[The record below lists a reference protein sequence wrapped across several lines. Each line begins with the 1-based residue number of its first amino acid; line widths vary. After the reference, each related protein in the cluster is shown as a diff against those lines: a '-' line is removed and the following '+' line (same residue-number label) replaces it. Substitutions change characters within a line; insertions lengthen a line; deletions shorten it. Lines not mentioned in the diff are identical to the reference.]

1 MMHTMPPSDRST
13 AEALLAADRSARE
26 ATLDATRSFI
36 IDAPAGAGKTELLT
50 QRFLV
55 LLSRVD
61 EPEEIIAL
69 TFTNKAAAEMRE
81 RILQSLRIATQPLS
95 SDALP
100 HKVKTYELAAA
111 VLERNSERQWQ
122 LLQQPDR
129 LRVMTLDALSA
140 RIARQMPLLSRFG
153 TQPAITNDPGTF
165 YEQAAHNTLA
175 LLEDGTPESDAV
187 AEALAYFDNDA
198 GRLQKMLVS
207 MLARRDQWLNHAY
220 QSDPS
225 SLQAD
230 VSRVLHALIAQQL
243 SGIAQRIPPAR
254 QQTFMAA
261 ARYAAERSPD
271 SPIHALLDWHS
282 PLTAEPDQL
291 PLWRALAELFL
302 TSKNELRKTYQKP
315 INLAGAANQAPK
327 QVLLD
332 AIQDFAASDDGAA
345 LADIRAL
352 PDPTLDAAS
361 SAIIAHL
368 ATLLRIA
375 HAQLWLVFIQE
386 QAVDFS
392 EIATRAYEALGDDDA
407 PSEIHERLDYRLRH
421 LLVDEFQDTSPAQI
435 KLLERLTA
443 GWEQEQERTVFL
455 VGDPMQSI
463 YRFRKADVGLFLRV
477 KERGLG
483 GLQPEHLQLYLNN
496 RSYGEIIDWVNDTF
510 VDVFAEQNDAMVGAV
525 VYAPSVPNKGS
536 SAQAGVTIHPI
547 ISGDRAPDTGD
558 LAPKSLSDARE
569 ATRIV
574 ELIQAARAEHP
585 TDSIAV
591 LVRARSHLN
600 ALVDQLQQTAPRL
613 AFQAVE
619 IDALGSRQI
628 IQDLVS
634 LTRALH
640 HRADRVHWLAILR
653 APWCGLTLTDL
664 YTLAGDDHEQTLWS
678 LMQDESRIARLTE
691 DGRSRLLPL
700 RQAMAEAYDCR
711 GLQRPR
717 RWVEGAWHTIG
728 GPACLQSATEINDVI
743 AYFELLDTLDDRGA
757 LDLSRLEQALDKLFA
772 ATDASPD
779 SDKIQLMTIHK
790 SKGLE
795 FDTVILPGLHRTPPP
810 DDKALLLWDNTLLDD
825 ASSCLDE
832 HLVVAPAPPPGAP
845 DSVTPTPYDLLR
857 KFERARARN
866 EDKRVLYV
874 AVTRAIRRLHLL
886 AIATRDPKADDAATL
901 KAPAATS
908 LLAPL
913 WPALESTFG
922 IAARQPAP
930 PLAPASPLE
939 PAIFVPKLLRVD
951 QPCAMPAPRPN
962 AAPAIPDEPA
972 STFASTLEMDVG
984 TLVHQ
989 YLEAFAVDGLDAWNS
1004 NRVNQLQ
1011 PRFVQT
1017 FMAQGHE
1024 PDVAEEAAQRAH
1036 ATLQQALSDEV
1047 SRWILGPR
1055 EQAGCEVPLS
1065 SLAVSAN
1072 ATADHHDAEAG
1083 TETASELQRHV
1094 IDRTFLENGVRWI
1107 IDYKTLNIHTAAE
1120 LEAQLQAKAYSY
1132 RPQLERYAALYAHEA
1147 AADITIRTA
1156 IFFPAH
1162 GKLIEVTL

>member
-1 MMHTMPPSDRST
+1 MTHTMPPSDHLSP
-13 AEALLAADRSARE
+13 EALLAADRAARE
-26 ATLDATRSFI
+26 AALDATRSFI

-50 QRFLV
+50 QRFLL

-61 EPEEIIAL
+61 DPEEIIAL

-81 RILQSLRIATQPLS
+81 RILQSLRSATQPLQA
-95 SDALP
+95 DTLP
-100 HKVKTYELAAA
+100 HKVTTYKLAAA
-111 VLERNSERQWQ
+111 VLERNDERQWQ

-153 TQPAITNDPGTF
+153 TQPAIANDPGTF
-165 YEQAAHNTLA
+165 YEQAARNTLA
-175 LLEDGTPESDAV
+175 LLEENTPESDAV

-198 GRLQKMLVS
+198 GRLQKMLIS
-207 MLARRDQWLNHAY
+207 MLARRDQWLSHAY

-230 VSRVLHALIAQQL
+230 VSRVLQALIAQQL
-243 SGIAQRIPPAR
+243 ASIAQRISPAR

-282 PLTAEPDQL
+282 PLTAGPAQL
-291 PLWRALAELFL
+291 PQWRALADLFL
-302 TSKNELRKTYQKP
+302 TGKNELRKTYQKP
-315 INLAGAANQAPK
+315 INLAGAANQAQK

-332 AIQDFAASDDGAA
+332 AIQDLSATGDGQA
-345 LADIRAL
+345 LAEIRDL
-352 PDPTLDAAS
+352 PDPALDAAS
-361 SAIIAHL
+361 STIISHL

-392 EIATRAYEALGDDDA
+392 EIATRACAALGDDDA

-443 GWEQEQERTVFL
+443 GWEHDPERSVFL

-463 YRFRKADVGLFLRV
+463 YRFRKADVGLFLQV
-477 KERGLG
+477 KEHGLG
-483 GLQPEHLQLYLNN
+483 KLQPEHLQLYLNN
-496 RSYGEIIDWVNDTF
+496 RSYGKIIDWVNDIF
-510 VDVFAEQNDAMVGAV
+510 VDVFAKNNDAMLGAV
-525 VYAPSVPNKGS
+525 VYAPSVPNKGHT
-536 SAQAGVTIHPI
+536 AQAGVTIHPI
-547 ISGDRAPDTGD
+547 ISGDRDPGTGD

-569 ATRIV
+569 ARRIV
-574 ELIQAARAEHP
+574 ELIQTARAEHP
-585 TDSIAV
+585 TGSIAV
-591 LVRARSHLN
+591 LVRARSHLS
-600 ALVDQLQQTAPRL
+600 ALVDQLQQATPRL
-613 AFQAVE
+613 PFQAVE
-619 IDALGSRQI
+619 IDALGSRQT

-653 APWCGLTLTDL
+653 APWCGLTLIDL
-664 YTLAGDDHEQTLWS
+664 HTLAGDDHEQTLWS
-678 LMQDESRIARLTE
+678 LMQDDARIARLTE
-691 DGRSRLLPL
+691 DGRARLLSL
-700 RQAMAEAYDCR
+700 RQAMTEAYDAR

-717 RWVEGAWHTIG
+717 RWVEGVWHALG
-728 GPACLQSATEINDVI
+728 GPACLQSATDINDVV

-757 LDLSRLEQALDKLFA
+757 LDLTLLDPALDKLFA
-772 ATDASPD
+772 AADTSPD

-825 ASSCLDE
+825 SSERLDE

-845 DSVTPTPYDLLR
+845 ESNVPTPYDLLR

-874 AVTRAIRRLHLL
+874 AATRAIRHLHLL
-886 AIATRDPKADDAATL
+886 AIASRDPKADDAATL
-901 KAPAATS
+901 KSPAATS

-913 WPALESTFG
+913 WPALEATFST
-922 IAARQPAP
+922 AARQPAP
-930 PLAPASPLE
+930 SAPVTSTLDPAS
-939 PAIFVPKLLRVD
+939 FVPKLLRVS
-951 QPCAMPAPRPN
+951 QPCALQTPLSSAE
-962 AAPAIPDEPA
+962 PDSADAPA
-972 STFASTLEMDVG
+972 STFGNTLEMDIG

-989 YLEAFAVDGLDAWNS
+989 YLEAFATDGLDTWDSA
-1004 NRVNQLQ
+1004 RVTQLQ
-1011 PRFVQT
+1011 PRFAQA

-1024 PDVAEEAAQRAH
+1024 NDVAADAAQRVH
-1036 ATLQQALSDEV
+1036 DTLQQALSDDI

-1065 SLAVSAN
+1065 SLAHLMNV
-1072 ATADHHDAEAG
+1072 TDEQDTEAG
-1083 TETASELQRHV
+1083 ANPQHHV
-1094 IDRTFLENGVRWI
+1094 IDRTFLENGTRWI
-1107 IDYKTLNIHTAAE
+1107 IDYKTLNIHATAE
-1120 LEAQLQAKAYSY
+1120 LDAQLHAKANSY
-1132 RPQLERYAALYAHEA
+1132 RPQLQRYAALYAHEA
-1147 AADITIRTA
+1147 ATGITIRTA
-1156 IFFPAH
+1156 VFFPAH
-1162 GKLIEVTL
+1162 GKLVEVPF

>member
-1 MMHTMPPSDRST
+1 MTRTQQPSHSLPS
-13 AEALLAADRSARE
+13 EALLAADCAARE
-26 ATLDATRSFI
+26 AALDANRSFI

-55 LLSRVD
+55 LLSHVD

-81 RILQSLRIATQPLS
+81 RILQSLRSATQPLS
-95 SDALP
+95 SEAPP
-100 HKVKTYELAAA
+100 HKITTYQLAAA
-111 VLERNSERQWQ
+111 VLERNAERQWQ
-122 LLQQPDR
+122 LLEQPDR

-153 TQPAITNDPGTF
+153 TQPAIASDPAAY
-165 YEQAAHNTLA
+165 YEQAARNTLA
-175 LLEDGTPESDAV
+175 LLEDGTAESDVV
-187 AEALAYFDNDA
+187 AAALAYFDNDA
-198 GRLQKMLVS
+198 GCLQKMLVA
-207 MLARRDQWLNHAY
+207 MLARRDQWLRHAY
-220 QSDPS
+220 QSHPD

-230 VSRVLHALIAQQL
+230 VSRVLQALITQQL
-243 SGIAQRIPPAR
+243 AGIAQRISPAR

-271 SPIHALLDWHS
+271 SPIYRLVDWHT
-282 PLTAEPDQL
+282 PLTADPTQL
-291 PLWRALAELFL
+291 PLWRALADLFL
-302 TSKNELRKTYQKP
+302 TGKNELRKTYQKP
-315 INLAGAANQAPK
+315 INLAGAANQAQK

-332 AIQDFAASDDGAA
+332 AIKDFAASGDEAA
-345 LADIRAL
+345 LADIRDL
-352 PDPTLDAAS
+352 PDPTLDPTS
-361 SAIIAHL
+361 SAIVAHL

-392 EIATRAYEALGDDDA
+392 EIATRAYEALGDEDA

-421 LLVDEFQDTSPAQI
+421 LLVDEFQDTSPSQV

-443 GWEQEQERTVFL
+443 GWEQDPDRSIFL

-483 GLQPEHLQLYLNN
+483 KLQPEHLQLYLNN
-496 RSYGEIIDWVNDTF
+496 RSYQEIIDWVNNTF
-510 VDVFAEQNDAMVGAV
+510 VDVFAPQNDAMVGAV

-536 SAQAGVTIHPI
+536 MPQAGVTIHPI
-547 ISGDRAPDTGD
+547 ISGDRDPDTGD
-558 LAPKSLSDARE
+558 QAPKSWSDERE
-569 ATRIV
+569 AQRIV
-574 ELIQAARAEHP
+574 ELIQAARTEQP
-585 TDSIAV
+585 TGSIAV

-600 ALVDQLQQTAPRL
+600 ALVEQLQQTAPRL
-613 AFQAVE
+613 PFQAVE
-619 IDALGSRQI
+619 INALGSRQL

-664 YTLAGDDHEQTLWS
+664 HTLAGDDHRQTLWS
-678 LMQDESRIARLTE
+678 LMQDEARIARLSD
-691 DGRSRLLPL
+691 DGRARLLPL
-700 RQAMAEAYDCR
+700 RQALHDAYNYS

-717 RWVEGAWHTIG
+717 RWVEGVWHALG
-728 GPACLQSATEINDVI
+728 SPRCLQSAADISDIN
-743 AYFELLDTLDDRGA
+743 AYFELLDTLEDRGA
-757 LDLSRLEQALDKLFA
+757 LDLSLLDPALEKLFA
-772 ATDASPD
+772 AADTSPD

-825 ASSCLDE
+825 NGSKLEE

-845 DSVTPTPYDLLR
+845 VSDTPTPYDLLR

-874 AVTRAIRRLHLL
+874 AATRAIRRLHLL
-886 AIATRDPKADDAATL
+886 AIAARDPKADNAATL
-901 KAPAATS
+901 KGPAATS

-913 WPALESTFG
+913 WPALESTFS
-922 IAARQPAP
+922 IAAQQPAP
-930 PLAPASPLE
+930 PLPPVSTLDPAH
-939 PAIFVPKLLRVD
+939 FVPKLLRVG
-951 QPCAMPAPRPN
+951 QPYALQAPLPSEEMIN
-962 AAPAIPDEPA
+962 LDTPA
-972 STFASTLEMDVG
+972 SAFNSTLEMDIG

-989 YLEAFAVDGLDAWNS
+989 YLEAIAMDGLATWDSARLS
-1004 NRVNQLQ
+1004 QLQ
-1011 PRFVQT
+1011 PRFVQA
-1017 FMAQGHE
+1017 FMGQGHE
-1024 PDVAEEAAQRAH
+1024 PNDAEEAAQRVH
-1036 ATLQQALSDEV
+1036 DTLQQALRDEV
-1047 SRWILGPR
+1047 SRWILGPH

-1065 SLAVSAN
+1065 SLASVAINSNDTN
-1072 ATADHHDAEAG
+1072 ALSSDAR
-1083 TETASELQRHV
+1083 TDSQRHV
-1094 IDRTFLENGVRWI
+1094 IDRTFLENGARWI
-1107 IDYKTLNIHTAAE
+1107 IDYKTLNLHTKVE
-1120 LEAQLQAKAYSY
+1120 LDTQLQAKANSY
-1132 RPQLERYAALYAHEA
+1132 HAQLARYAALYAHEA
-1147 AADITIRTA
+1147 NAGVVIRTA

-1162 GKLIEVTL
+1162 GKLIEVPC

>member
-1 MMHTMPPSDRST
+1 MTHTMPMPDRLA
-13 AEALLAADRSARE
+13 AEALLDADRSARE
-26 ATLDATRSFI
+26 AALDATRSFI

-81 RILQSLRIATQPLS
+81 RILQSLRSATQPLP
-95 SDALP
+95 AGAPP
-100 HKVKTYELAAA
+100 HKVKTYQLAAE

-153 TQPAITNDPGTF
+153 TQPAITNDPGTY
-165 YEQAAHNTLA
+165 YEQAARNTLA

-207 MLARRDQWLNHAY
+207 MLARRDQWLSHAY
-220 QSDPS
+220 QSDPD

-230 VSRVLHALIAQQL
+230 VSRVLRALIAQQL
-243 SGIAQRIPPAR
+243 SGIAQQISPAR

-302 TSKNELRKTYQKP
+302 TGKNELRKTYQKP
-315 INLAGAANQAPK
+315 INLAGAANQAQK

-332 AIQDFAASDDGAA
+332 AIQDFAASGDSSA
-345 LADIRAL
+345 LADIRDL
-352 PDPTLDAAS
+352 PDPTLDATS

-392 EIATRAYEALGDDDA
+392 EIATRAYEALGDADA

-483 GLQPEHLQLYLNN
+483 GLQAEHLQLYLNN

-510 VDVFAEQNDAMVGAV
+510 VDVFAEKNDAMVGAV
-525 VYAPSVPNKGS
+525 VYAPSVPNKGYS
-536 SAQAGVTIHPI
+536 SEAGVTIHPI
-547 ISGDRAPDTGD
+547 ISGDRDPDTGD
-558 LAPKSLSDARE
+558 LAPKGLSDERE

-585 TDSIAV
+585 TGSIAV

-664 YTLAGDDHEQTLWS
+664 YTLAGDDHQQTLWS

-691 DGRSRLLPL
+691 DGRARLLPL
-700 RQAMAEAYDCR
+700 RQAMAEAYDYR

-717 RWVEGAWHTIG
+717 RWVEGVWRALG
-728 GPACLQSATEINDVI
+728 GPACLQSATDINDVI
-743 AYFELLDTLDDRGA
+743 AYFELLDTLEDRGA
-757 LDLSRLEQALDKLFA
+757 LDLSLLEQALDKLFA
-772 ATDASPD
+772 AADTSPD

-825 ASSCLDE
+825 TSGCLDE

-845 DSVTPTPYDLLR
+845 DSATPTPYDLLR

-874 AVTRAIRRLHLL
+874 AATRAIRRLHLL
-886 AIATRDPKADDAATL
+886 AIASRDPKADDAATL

-913 WPALESTFG
+913 WPALESAFTT
-922 IAARQPAP
+922 AARQPAP
-930 PLAPASPLE
+930 PPAPTSSLDPAS
-939 PAIFVPKLLRVD
+939 FVPKLMRVG
-951 QPCAMPAPRPN
+951 QPSVPQGALPSADPT
-962 AAPAIPDEPA
+962 ILDIPA
-972 STFASTLEMDVG
+972 STFAGTLEMDIG
-984 TLVHQ
+984 TLVHR
-989 YLEAFAVDGLDAWNS
+989 YLEAFALDGLDAWD
-1004 NRVNQLQ
+1004 NRRITHLQ
-1011 PRFVQT
+1011 PRFVQS

-1024 PDVAEEAAQRAH
+1024 PDAAEEAAQRVH
-1036 ATLQQALSDEV
+1036 DTLQKALSDEV

-1055 EQAGCEVPLS
+1055 EHAGCEVPLTS
-1065 SLAVSAN
+1065 QARFAN
-1072 ATADHHDAEAG
+1072 TMDDRD
-1083 TETASELQRHV
+1083 TETGSDPQRHV
-1094 IDRTFLENGVRWI
+1094 IDRTFLENRVRWI
-1107 IDYKTLNIHTAAE
+1107 IDYKTLNIHAATE
-1120 LEAQLQAKAYSY
+1120 LEAQLQAKANSY

-1147 AADITIRTA
+1147 AAGIMIRTA